1 MRMVFLRKQTVQ
13 SYAVEL
19 YTHVKLVKPANTL
32 RAKMMAGLRPKVF
45 FLYDN

>member
-1 MRMVFLRKQTVQ
+1 MVFLRKQTVQ
-13 SYAVEL
+13 SYIVEL
-19 YTHVKLVKPANTL
+19 YIHDNLIKPANTL